1 MLSKYCSNIANEYD
15 IKIGI
20 VNQSVLNLGN
30 KGKYLQSYLPLGM
43 KLTKVHRAIKFKQTD
58 WLKSTLILIQTF
70 EKDF

>member
-30 KGKYLQSYLPLGM
+30 KGKYLQLYLPLGM
-43 KLTKVHRAIKFKQTD
+43 KLTKVHRALKFKQTD

>member
-30 KGKYLQSYLPLGM
+30 KGKYLQLYLPLGM
-43 KLTKVHRAIKFKQTD
+43 RLTKVHRALKFKQTD